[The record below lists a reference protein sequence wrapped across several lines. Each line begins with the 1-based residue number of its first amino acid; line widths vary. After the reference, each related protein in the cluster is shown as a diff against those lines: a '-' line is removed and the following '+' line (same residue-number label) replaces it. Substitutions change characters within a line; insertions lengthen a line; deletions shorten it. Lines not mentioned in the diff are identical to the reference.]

1 MNKLAKITG
10 VTMLSI
16 GLLAGCGT
24 NKAEEAKADEPKKEV
39 VELTEE
45 EKYEKKLVGEWISM
59 EIESIYDFRE
69 DGQVTMESSFK
80 SKELF
85 DYKISEIRDGFAV
98 VELTQG
104 YNIKNIYV
112 KIDGD
117 LMIKSPVPNSSTE
130 IEFYRV

>member
-1 MNKLAKITG
+1 MNKLTKITG
-10 VTMLSI
+10 ITMLSI
-16 GLLAGCGT
+16 GLLTGCQG
-24 NKAEEAKADEPKKEV
+24 KEKEVKADEPKKEI

-45 EKYEKKLVGEWISM
+45 EKFEKQLIGEWISM
-59 EIESIYDFRE
+59 EIESTYDFRE

-85 DYKISEIRDGFAV
+85 DYKISEIREGFAV

-104 YNIKNIYV
+104 YNIKNMYL

>member
-1 MNKLAKITG
+1 
-10 VTMLSI
+10 
-16 GLLAGCGT
+16 
-24 NKAEEAKADEPKKEV
+24 
-39 VELTEE
+39 
-45 EKYEKKLVGEWISM
+45 M

-117 LMIKSPVPNSSTE
+117 LMIKSLVPNSSTE